1 MSSIVRAVGVA
12 AAASPRIG
20 SLRLWLYYR
29 ITKLLG
35 GEQYL
40 WPPSRQ
46 SFPALGGFWG
56 LIALAIWY
64 CVQEKKSKAIAQVE
78 TVRREYALGS
88 LDNLLANETAR
99 VKEFAEKEHAL
110 LDLDLP
116 VSRAKIMSRKEIRE
130 IAEERK
136 AAKKL
141 EKAARKA
148 RAAEKAQAEGAAKA
162 S

>member
-1 MSSIVRAVGVA
+1 MRGVLRGPSAMSSIVRAVGVA

-64 CVQEKKSKAIAQVE
+64 CVQEKKSKAKKKEDPMGGIMDLMKDMYDTGDEKMKE
-78 TVRREYALGS
+78 TIGKAMY
-88 LDNLLANETAR
+88 D
-99 VKEFAEKEHAL
+99 
-110 LDLDLP
+110 
-116 VSRAKIMSRKEIRE
+116 SRMG
-130 IAEERK
+130 
-136 AAKKL
+136 KKNSGGGDD
-141 EKAARKA
+141 AMGGGMGGMG
-148 RAAEKAQAEGAAKA
+148 GAGGFGDM
-162 S
+162 